1 MGLPIPDKEFNAF
14 SIIHSVCHHS
24 MTRWIGINYENYEK
38 LITIYSLRAG
48 SLGEREPARIPMMI
62 ACRPSAQTGNTHQY
76 CKHKSIN
83 VELHIYCILSLVSY
97 TDRHW
102 GILKKLKR
110 LEVLQCNISSCTFS
124 YYNLHVF
131 LWAQ

>member
-1 MGLPIPDKEFNAF
+1 MMYTNIKVIWIMLPLFQLGCHR
-14 SIIHSVCHHS
+14 SIH
-24 MTRWIGINYENYEK
+24 NNQ
-38 LITIYSLRAG
+38 
-48 SLGEREPARIPMMI
+48 
-62 ACRPSAQTGNTHQY
+62 SAQTGNTLQY
-76 CKHKSIN
+76 CKHKTIN
-83 VELHIYCILSLVSY
+83 VELHLYCILSLVSY

-131 LWAQ
+131 LWAHAVSLKLYITRCLNVLLNSVVWNCFVLQYII